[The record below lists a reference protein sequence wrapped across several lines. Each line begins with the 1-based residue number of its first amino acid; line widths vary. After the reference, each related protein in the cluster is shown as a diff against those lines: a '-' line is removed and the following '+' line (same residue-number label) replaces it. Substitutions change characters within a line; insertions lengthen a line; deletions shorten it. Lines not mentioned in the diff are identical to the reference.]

1 MEIKS
6 QPAQSGLNSQD
17 ASNAWV
23 EKRRGL
29 GKSWWI
35 CEEAIHSDGFSAS
48 LRIDS
53 QAGGWLACWWSIGG
67 GSSSHNLVQRASSIK
82 ITPGGGWGALL
93 PLPPPWLFSPAWISS
108 FRAILP
114 HPIAPFNPFTPST
127 PVSPLSQC
135 EKVMLSS
142 SYCQLLLLTTTNCAP
157 PQPQKKCP

>member
-35 CEEAIHSDGFSAS
+35 CEEAIHSDGFPAS

-93 PLPPPWLFSPAWISS
+93 PLPPPLLFSPAWISS

-114 HPIAPFNPFTPST
+114 HPIAPPPPSAPSDPSAPVRKLWYRISTANCYFWYSLLQSWGSKFN
-127 PVSPLSQC
+127 
-135 EKVMLSS
+135 
-142 SYCQLLLLTTTNCAP
+142 AA
-157 PQPQKKCP
+157 KKE